1 VTDFR
6 SERMESPEGRGIARK
21 AWDTYASAVNKVTI
35 PVLTPFVRMYAAGS
49 ITDLIGFWAV
59 WHLEGG
65 FEGLQAL
72 GMSRAS
78 IYRRIK
84 LFRIAFGAH
93 PDEFEMPGIKLDLK
107 DFQAGWAAIKEERA
121 KAAKSQS

>member
-6 SERMESPEGRGIARK
+6 SERMESPEGRGIARRV
-21 AWDTYASAVNKVTI
+21 WDSYATAVNKVTL

-107 DFQAGWAAIKEERA
+107 DFREGWAAIKKEKA

>member
-21 AWDTYASAVNKVTI
+21 AWDAYATAVTKVTI

-93 PDEFEMPGIKLDLK
+93 PDEFKMPGIKLDLK

>member
-1 VTDFR
+1 VRDFR

-21 AWDTYASAVNKVTI
+21 AWDAYAGAVNKVTI

-65 FEGLQAL
+65 FEGLQAM

-107 DFQAGWAAIKEERA
+107 DFREGWAAIKKEKA